1 MNAITISREYG
12 SRGTAI
18 GAAVA
23 ERLGWRYVDDDL
35 VFLVAHRAGID
46 DRTVRGYDQE
56 GFSRLGAFASDCV
69 AMLESLAPPFVGVTV
84 GTPDAPELPVQM
96 ERFYSARYLHLV
108 QQMIRALAAHGR
120 VVIMGRGTPPRTLHV
135 RTVSPREVRI
145 RRVAKDEALDE
156 RQAAKRI
163 RRRDEAV
170 ARYLRHYYRVDW
182 DDPLLYHLMLNTG
195 FLGEAEATR
204 LILSVASAADN
215 GVPAGDSGDPKGET
229 RPAVE
234 RAGAQERPH
243 GPREI

>member
-1 MNAITISREYG
+1 
-12 SRGTAI
+12 
-18 GAAVA
+18 
-23 ERLGWRYVDDDL
+23 
-35 VFLVAHRAGID
+35 
-46 DRTVRGYDQE
+46 
-56 GFSRLGAFASDCV
+56 V

-120 VVIMGRGTPPRTLHV
+120 VVIMGRGAQVVLRDAPRTLHI

-145 RRVAKDEALDE
+145 RRVAKDEAIDE

-182 DDPLLYHLMLNTG
+182 DDPLLYHLTLNTG

-215 GVPAGDSGDPKGET
+215 GVPVGDSGDPRGET

-234 RAGAQERPH
+234 PAGAQERPH